1 MPEELPQNLHPAL
14 ERDIARLSEQIGKHR
29 ESPELKGAESKEL
42 IRESLRSLAPQPAT
56 PAVPQPPSPED
67 DGSALLPSYM
77 QDEPAATKLMV
88 EELLELSL
96 HTGITQGLKE
106 ARKAGPYILDAFHD
120 ALVDKLYPELKKR
133 GIVE

>member
-14 ERDIARLSEQIGKHR
+14 ERDIARLTEEIGKHR

-42 IRESLRSLAPQPAT
+42 IRESLRSLTPEPAAPQPS
-56 PAVPQPPSPED
+56 VPKD
-67 DGSALLPSYM
+67 DGSAVLPSYM
-77 QDEPAATKLMV
+77 RDEPAATKLMV

>member
-14 ERDIARLSEQIGKHR
+14 ERDIARLSEQISKHR

-42 IRESLRSLAPQPAT
+42 IRESLRSLAPQPA
-56 PAVPQPPSPED
+56 APQPSVPKD
-67 DGSALLPSYM
+67 DGSAVLPSYM
-77 QDEPAATKLMV
+77 QDEPAGTKLLV

-96 HTGITQGLKE
+96 HTGIAQGLKE

>member
-42 IRESLRSLAPQPAT
+42 IRESLRSLTPEPAAPQPS
-56 PAVPQPPSPED
+56 VPKD
-67 DGSALLPSYM
+67 DGSAVLPSYM
-77 QDEPAATKLMV
+77 RDEPAATKLMV